1 MLSFSNIKLAFG
13 AKVLFDNSSLQLYK
27 GQKVGLVGQNGA
39 GKTSLFKMILGKIA
53 PDAGDFGLNADT
65 LIGYVE
71 QEIELLDLPIV
82 DYVLSVHP
90 LIKND
95 QTDLPE
101 FYRLRPA
108 AEKLLINLGFELHEL
123 YLPISN
129 FSGGWQMRANLAKA
143 LFIPSDLL
151 LLDEPTNHLD
161 LETVIWLE
169 DWLKSYTGLAIIISH
184 DREFLDNVTTHTVAV
199 SGKKL
204 TLYGGNYSTFEEVRY
219 FQLEQHNKLVT
230 KSEQKIEK
238 LQGFVDKFK
247 AKASKAK
254 QAQSKMKMIE
264 KLKVTESMPRDIDYS
279 IEFLEPIHQI
289 NKILSVDD
297 ASFGYP
303 GKELISHVKVDIF
316 QGNRIGLLG
325 RNGMGK
331 STLIK
336 GLIDKTTV
344 LSGEVSLDS
353 KIEVGY
359 FAQHTV
365 EQLDG
370 EDTPLSFIAREH
382 KNKKEGEIRSYLG
395 RYGFNGNKIKESIKF
410 FSGGEKARLTIA
422 NIILHQPNILFLD
435 EPTNHLDM
443 QMREELASSL
453 QEFLGAVV
461 IVSHDKFLLQS
472 VVDDFYLI
480 KNGMLT
486 QFNGDLEDYHQ
497 DLLTENSQTEKSA
510 KKNKSGK
517 KSKNKI
523 EVITK
528 NDTDKELQA
537 LDRQI
542 VALTKQITDMEKQM
556 NSFDLSAGDEFERL
570 SVKCT
575 KSTEE
580 LAVLENKWLEL
591 EQAANNT

>member
-27 GQKVGLVGQNGA
+27 GQRVGLVGQNGA
-39 GKTSLFKMILGKIA
+39 GKTSLFKMIMGKLA
-53 PDAGDFGLNADT
+53 PDAGDFSLNADT

-199 SGKKL
+199 GGKKL
-204 TLYGGNYSTFEEVRY
+204 TLYGGNYSIFEQVRY

-279 IEFLEPIHQI
+279 IEFLEPVHQV
-289 NKILSVDD
+289 NKILSVDN

-303 GKELISHVKVDIF
+303 GKELISQVKIDIF

-325 RNGMGK
+325 RNGIGK

-395 RYGFNGNKIKESIKF
+395 RYGFNGNKVKESIKF

-453 QEFLGAVV
+453 QGFLGAVV

-480 KNGMLT
+480 KNGKLT

-497 DLLTENSQTEKSA
+497 ELLTENSQTEKSE
-510 KKNKSGK
+510 KKNKQGK
-517 KSKNKI
+517 KSKNEIKI
-523 EVITK
+523 STK
-528 NDTDKELQA
+528 NDIDKQLQV

-542 VALTKQITDMEKQM
+542 VALTKQITEMENQM
-556 NSFDLSAGDEFERL
+556 NSFDSSSGDEFEHL
-570 SVKCT
+570 SLKYT

-580 LAVLENKWLEL
+580 LALLENKWLEL